1 MQITRRHLLTRSALA
16 GLAAAGALPGLDA
29 RVLARAAKA
38 LYLSARADREG
49 GFFASG
55 FDATG
60 AKLFDLPMPA
70 RGHGSAVSPDGRPG
84 GRPGGRQC
92 VFFGRR
98 PGRFALVVD
107 TASGTAVHT
116 IANAEDRAFAGHG
129 LFVKGGRL
137 LLATEIDYAGER
149 GLIGLYDAADSW
161 RRIGEWQTGGLD
173 PHDLRLLPDGRTLI
187 VANGGILTHPEV
199 QRLKLNLD
207 SMDSSVAFIDL
218 NDGSLIEQHRLPGDF
233 FQLSLRHMAVTA
245 DGETVIAMQ
254 YEGPSTD
261 LVPLVGLA
269 RPGRAIELLE
279 MPDMAWSSLRNYCGS
294 AAVDAGGR
302 ILGVTSPRGGRALFW
317 EAATRRPLQP
327 LDLAD
332 GCGLAA
338 APVPGR
344 FIVSNGLGA
353 LVEYDPL
360 NGRTRAL
367 TSGFAGARWDNHI
380 FTG

>member
-1 MQITRRHLLTRSALA
+1 MPISRRLFLTGSALA
-16 GLAAAGALPGLDA
+16 GLAAAGALPGGDA
-29 RVLARAAKA
+29 RMLARGRQA
-38 LYLSARADREG
+38 LFLSARADREG
-49 GFFASG
+49 RFFASG

-60 AKLFDLPMPA
+60 AKQFDLPLPA
-70 RGHGSAVSPDGRPG
+70 RGHGAAVSPDGRYG
-84 GRPGGRQC
+84 

-107 TASGTAVHT
+107 AARGMVAHT
-116 IANAEDRAFAGHG
+116 IPARDDRAFAGHG
-129 LFVKGGRL
+129 LFVEGSRL

-149 GLIGLYDAADSW
+149 GLIGLYDPTDSW
-161 RRIGEWQTGGLD
+161 RRIGEWQTGGMD

-207 SMDSSVAFIDL
+207 TMDSSVAFLDVM
-218 NDGSLIEQHRLPGDF
+218 DGRLIEQRRLPGEF
-233 FQLSLRHMAVTA
+233 FLLSLRHMAVTA
-245 DGETVIAMQ
+245 GGETVIAMQ
-254 YEGPSTD
+254 YEGPQSD

-269 RPGRAIELLE
+269 RPGREIALLE
-279 MPDMAWSSLRNYCGS
+279 MPDAAWARLKNYCGS
-294 AAVDAGGR
+294 AAVDAGGT

-327 LDLAD
+327 LTLAD

-338 APVPGR
+338 APVPGC

-353 LVEYDPL
+353 LVEYDPVS
-360 NGRTRAL
+360 GRSRAL
-367 TSGFAGARWDNHI
+367 DSGFNDARWDNHI
-380 FTG
+380 VAGTS

>member
-1 MQITRRHLLTRSALA
+1 MPISRRFFLTGSALA
-16 GLAAAGALPGLDA
+16 GLAAAGALPGVEA
-29 RVLARAAKA
+29 LARGRES
-38 LYLSARADREG
+38 LFLSARADRKG
-49 GFFASG
+49 RFYASG

-60 AKLFDLPMPA
+60 ARLFDLPMPA
-70 RGHGSAVSPDGRPG
+70 RGHGSAVSPDGRYG
-84 GRPGGRQC
+84 

-107 TASGTAVHT
+107 AARGTAAHT
-116 IANAEDRAFAGHG
+116 IPAMEDRAFAGHG

-137 LLATEIDYAGER
+137 LLATEIDYEGKR
-149 GLIGLYDAADSW
+149 GLIGLYDATDSY
-161 RRIGEWQTGGLD
+161 RRIGEWQTGGMD

-199 QRLKLNLD
+199 QRMKLNLD
-207 SMDSSVAFIDL
+207 TMDSSVAFIDIR
-218 NDGSLIEQHRLPGDF
+218 DGSLIEQRRLPGEF
-233 FQLSLRHMAVTA
+233 FQLSLRHMAVTVA
-245 DGETVIAMQ
+245 GETVIAMQ
-254 YEGPSTD
+254 YEGPSSD

-269 RPGRAIELLE
+269 RPGREIELLE
-279 MPDMAWSSLRNYCGS
+279 MPDAAWSRLRNYCGS
-294 AAVDAGGR
+294 AAVDAGGT

-353 LVEYDPL
+353 LVEYDPIA
-360 NGRTRAL
+360 GRTRAL
-367 TSGFAGARWDNHI
+367 NSGFADARWDNHI

>member
-1 MQITRRHLLTRSALA
+1 MPISRRFFLTGSALA
-16 GLAAAGALPGLDA
+16 GLAAAGVLPGFQLQA
-29 RVLARAAKA
+29 LARGKQA
-38 LYLSARADREG
+38 LFLSARADREG
-49 GFFASG
+49 KFFASG
-55 FDATG
+55 FDADG

-70 RGHGSAVSPDGRPG
+70 RGHGSAVSPDGRLG
-84 GRPGGRQC
+84 

-107 TASGTAVHT
+107 TASGTVAHT
-116 IANAEDRAFAGHG
+116 IPAIEDRAFAGHG

-137 LLATEIDYAGER
+137 LLATEIDYAGKC

-199 QRLKLNLD
+199 QRMKLNLD
-207 SMDSSVAFIDL
+207 SMDSSVAFIDIR
-218 NDGSLIEQHRLPGDF
+218 DGSLIEQRRLPGEF

-245 DGETVIAMQ
+245 EGETVIAMQ
-254 YEGPSTD
+254 YEGPSND

-269 RPGRAIELLE
+269 RPGRDIEMLD
-279 MPDMAWSSLRNYCGS
+279 MPDAAWSRLRNYCGS
-294 AAVDAGGR
+294 AAVDAAGK

-317 EAATRRPLQP
+317 EAATRQPLQS

-367 TSGFAGARWDNHI
+367 DSGFAGARWDNHI

>member
-1 MQITRRHLLTRSALA
+1 MPISRRLFLTGSALA
-16 GLAAAGALPGLDA
+16 GLAAAGALPGGCPQA
-29 RVLARAAKA
+29 LARAGHA

-49 GFFASG
+49 RYFASG

-60 AKLFDLPMPA
+60 AKLFDLPIPA
-70 RGHGSAVSPDGRPG
+70 RGHGAAVSPDGR
-84 GRPGGRQC
+84 QS

-107 TASGTAVHT
+107 VATGTVSDT
-116 IANAEDRAFAGHG
+116 IPAIEDRAFAGHG

-149 GLIGLYDAADSW
+149 GLIGLYDAANSY

-173 PHDLRLLPDGRTLI
+173 PHDLRLLPDGRTVI

-199 QRLKLNLD
+199 PRMKLNLD
-207 SMDSSVAFIDL
+207 TMDSSVAYIDL
-218 NDGSLIEQHRLPGDF
+218 NDGTLIEQRRLPGEF
-233 FQLSLRHMAVTA
+233 LQLSLRHMAVTA
-245 DGETVIAMQ
+245 AGETVIAMQ
-254 YEGPSTD
+254 YEGPSSD

-269 RPGRAIELLE
+269 RPGREIELLD
-279 MPDMAWSSLRNYCGS
+279 MPAAAWSRLRNYCGS
-294 AAVDAGGR
+294 AAVDAGGA

-338 APVPGR
+338 APAPGR

-360 NGRTRAL
+360 NGRARAL
-367 TSGFAGARWDNHI
+367 DSGFAGARWDNHI

>member
-1 MQITRRHLLTRSALA
+1 MPISRRHLLTRSALA
-16 GLAAAGALPGLDA
+16 GLAAAGALSGLDA
-29 RVLARAAKA
+29 RVLAREAKA

-49 GFFASG
+49 QFFASG
-55 FDATG
+55 FDADG

-70 RGHGSAVSPDGRPG
+70 RGHGAAVSPDRKHG
-84 GRPGGRQC
+84 

-107 TASGTAVHT
+107 TASGTVVHT
-116 IANAEDRAFAGHG
+116 IVNAENRNFAGHG

-137 LLATEIDYAGER
+137 LLATEIDYAGKR

-161 RRIGEWQTGGLD
+161 RRIGEWQTGGMD

-218 NDGSLIEQHRLPGDF
+218 KDGGLIEQRRLPGDF
-233 FQLSLRHMAVTA
+233 FQLSLRHMAVTG
-245 DGETVIAMQ
+245 DGETVVAMQ

-269 RPGRAIELLE
+269 KPGRDIELLE
-279 MPDMAWSSLRNYCGS
+279 MPDMAWSTLRNYCGS
-294 AAVDAGGR
+294 AAVDAAGR

-327 LDLAD
+327 LNLAD

-367 TSGFAGARWDNHI
+367 DSGFAGARWDNHI